1 MKFEEHIRNIRPNLD
16 VEKPDEEYIW
26 KGISAELYRK
36 KTIFRSL
43 FWKIA
48 AVALLLITTGL
59 LLINYINKNVSS
71 HQLLLTNQGE
81 EVAEQEAQL
90 VKQINLYQKEL
101 KQANNNKEKLATEFS
116 EIKKIDRLIKKYS
129 EDLENYGPDP
139 RILNTLMDLYH
150 KKIMVMDRM
159 LNEIQKTQKDE
170 NTKINI

>member
-1 MKFEEHIRNIRPNLD
+1 MKFEDQIKNMRSQMD
-16 VEKPDEEYIW
+16 VEQTDEQYIW
-26 KGISAELYRK
+26 KGIAKDIHKSKANRK
-36 KTIFRSL
+36 LI

-48 AVALLLITTGL
+48 AGL
-59 LLINYINKNVSS
+59 LLILTTSLLIINYSNQNKNNS
-71 HQLLLTNQGE
+71 QLLLAEQDE
-81 EVAEQEAQL
+81 EMAAQEAQL
-90 VKQINLYQKEL
+90 VKQINVYKSEL
-101 KQANNNKEKLATEFS
+101 KQANYNKEKLATEFS
-116 EIKKIDRLIKKYS
+116 EIKKIDRLIQKYS